1 MIFDEKAL
9 IRRIVELF
17 PQVVFVMKFN
27 AFILFILITQIVLNS
42 ACWSAKEVTATRPR
56 ANDDSPTTTATP
68 VSTSKNSSMENKTTA
83 TPSTATPDA
92 KPKTGGFR
100 ASLPPNFQMPTDE
113 VGLKLLSEYGSMCVA
128 AGGATAPDK
137 IFFRDEADV
146 SAFQSRLAKSSEN
159 IGGFNVELQSAAM
172 DALKKAIAEARAA
185 GKNITPRNAD
195 AAKRSYRQTVEN
207 WASRVNPGLDYWVS
221 KGKITSS
228 DAARIKA
235 LAPSEQVPEILK
247 LEARGV
253 YFSKDFSKSILYSVA
268 APGSSQHIFMLALD
282 VEQYAD
288 KSVREILAKNGW
300 FQTIQSDLP
309 HFTYLGVSESEL
321 TAKGLKPVEVSG
333 QKFWIPNI

>member
-1 MIFDEKAL
+1 
-9 IRRIVELF
+9 
-17 PQVVFVMKFN
+17 MKFN
-27 AFILFILITQIVLNS
+27 AFILFILIAQIVLTS
-42 ACWSAKEVTATRPR
+42 ACWSPKEVTATRSNS
-56 ANDDSPTTTATP
+56 ADDPPTVRTTPSATP
-68 VSTSKNSSMENKTTA
+68 KNSNMENKTTE
-83 TPSTATPDA
+83 TPKPNGTDTPTR
-92 KPKTGGFR
+92 TGGFR
-100 ASLPPNFQMPTDE
+100 ASLPANFQMPTDE

-128 AGGATAPDK
+128 GGGVTAPDK

-146 SAFQSRLAKSSEN
+146 SSFQSRLQKSSEN
-159 IGGFNVELQSAAM
+159 IGGFNIELQSAAM
-172 DALKKAIAEARAA
+172 EALKKAIAEARQA

-195 AAKRSYRQTVEN
+195 AAKRSYRQTVDN
-207 WASRVNPGLDYWVS
+207 WASRVNPGLEHHVS
-221 KGKITSS
+221 KGKLTTAE
-228 DAARIKA
+228 AARIKA

-247 LEARGV
+247 LEARGL

-309 HFTYLGVSESEL
+309 HFTYLGVTESEL
-321 TAKGLKPVEVSG
+321 TAKGLKAVEVSG